1 MRNARYGMRDARCGW
16 RAAGFTLLELIV
28 VLTIIGLLVGIAL
41 PAYQRSVQKT
51 KESVLKENLNR
62 MRDVINQYYI
72 DRRGECLEDEQNLVQ
87 LGYLRAI
94 PKDPITQQ
102 ATWDWVREAD
112 PDDPSR
118 MCIRD
123 VRSLAPGRDSNGV
136 PYSEY

>member
-1 MRNARYGMRDARCGW
+1 MRNAKGKIQVTRCRVG
-16 RAAGFTLLELIV
+16 ATGFTLLELIV
-28 VLTIIGLLVGIAL
+28 VLTILGLLVGIAL
-41 PAYQRSVQKT
+41 PAYRRSVQKT

-62 MRDVINQYYI
+62 MRDVINQYSI
-72 DRRGECLEDEQNLVQ
+72 DRRGECLQNEEDLVR

>member
-1 MRNARYGMRDARCGW
+1 MREAAYRTQDARC
-16 RAAGFTLLELIV
+16 RMQDAGFTLLELIV
-28 VLTIIGLLVGIAL
+28 VLTILGLLVGVAL

-72 DRRGECLEDEQNLVQ
+72 DRRGECLQNEGDLVR

-102 ATWDWVREAD
+102 ALWDWVLEAD
-112 PDDPSR
+112 PNDPSQ

-136 PYSEY
+136 PYRDY

>member
-1 MRNARYGMRDARCGW
+1 MRGARYGLRPP
-16 RAAGFTLLELIV
+16 GFTLLELIV
-28 VLTIIGLLVGIAL
+28 VLTILGLLVGIAL

-51 KESVLKENLNR
+51 KESVLKEDLNR

-72 DRRGECLEDEQNLVQ
+72 DRRGSCLQDEQDLVR
-87 LGYLRAI
+87 LGYLRQI

>member
-1 MRNARYGMRDARCGW
+1 MRDTGYGGRDGL
-16 RAAGFTLLELIV
+16 GFTLLELIV
-28 VLTIIGLLVGIAL
+28 VLTILGLLVGIAL

-51 KESVLKENLNR
+51 KESVLRENLNR
-62 MRDVINQYYI
+62 MRDVIHQYYI
-72 DRRGECLEDEQNLVQ
+72 DHRGACLPDEQDLVR

-102 ATWDWVREAD
+102 ATWDWVREAA
-112 PDDPSR
+112 PDDPSQ

-123 VRSLAPGRDSNGV
+123 VRSLAPGRDSHGV